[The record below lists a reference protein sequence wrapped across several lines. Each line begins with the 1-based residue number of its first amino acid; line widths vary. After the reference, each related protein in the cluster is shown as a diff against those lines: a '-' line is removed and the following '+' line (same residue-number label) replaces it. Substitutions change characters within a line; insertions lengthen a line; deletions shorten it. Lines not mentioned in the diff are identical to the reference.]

1 MFFDNINI
9 DNAFRKQLGDYE
21 QSPPPGVWDNIEHSL
36 DSGKKP
42 LWRNILSIAASLA
55 LMFLISGLII
65 LQNYNFLTDRV
76 SSLNIEQIQSG
87 SNINEIL
94 PASQP
99 INPGNFISKLDDER
113 LQGRSAVSQKRD
125 QNSGDINR
133 SSEMRAPLSDNQLN
147 KAKPLYAGII
157 EHKEKDKRS
166 QFVDN
171 NSFTYSYTENVFE
184 NLGSFSLPE
193 ENESKILLGSTMSPT
208 ISYRDISGKNQS
220 EIDERSLIAYSG
232 GVTVGYQLSERL
244 KVKSGVFYSQI
255 GQTLNDVEVNSGSFT
270 RIGQDPLVNITGSMG
285 TYELHVNDIRP
296 SNNNSD
302 DIQLQPI
309 QQGPQTKEAEAE
321 KFIVEESLLQKM
333 EYIKLP
339 FLLEYKIIDRNLD
352 LSMITGINTNFL
364 LADGIYL
371 ENSINSK
378 KIGTVQNLSKVTYS
392 GTIGMGVDYDINE
405 NLKISMQ
412 PLIDYYLNSY
422 NSSSG
427 KTYPYSFGLYTGL
440 SFSF

>member
-36 DSGKKP
+36 DSGRKP

-76 SSLNIEQIQSG
+76 SSLNLEQSQSG
-87 SNINEIL
+87 NNSNEIL

-99 INPGNFISKLDDER
+99 IKPGNFISKLSDER
-113 LQGRSAVSQKRD
+113 LQGRSAVSQKRN

-133 SSEMRAPLSDNQLN
+133 NSEMRDLLSDNQLD

-157 EHKEKDKRS
+157 EQKEKEKRTHS
-166 QFVDN
+166 FNN
-171 NSFTYSYTENVFE
+171 NSFTYSYTEDVFE
-184 NLGSFSLPE
+184 NLGSFSMPKE
-193 ENESKILLGSTMSPT
+193 KESKVLLGSTMSPT
-208 ISYRDISGKNQS
+208 ISYRDVSGNNQS

-244 KVKSGVFYSQI
+244 KLKSGVYYSQI

-296 SNNNSD
+296 SNNQRFRAD
-302 DIQLQPI
+302 R
-309 QQGPQTKEAEAE
+309 KCY
-321 KFIVEESLLQKM
+321 LL
-333 EYIKLP
+333 
-339 FLLEYKIIDRNLD
+339 
-352 LSMITGINTNFL
+352 
-364 LADGIYL
+364 
-371 ENSINSK
+371 
-378 KIGTVQNLSKVTYS
+378 
-392 GTIGMGVDYDINE
+392 
-405 NLKISMQ
+405 
-412 PLIDYYLNSY
+412 
-422 NSSSG
+422 
-427 KTYPYSFGLYTGL
+427 
-440 SFSF
+440 